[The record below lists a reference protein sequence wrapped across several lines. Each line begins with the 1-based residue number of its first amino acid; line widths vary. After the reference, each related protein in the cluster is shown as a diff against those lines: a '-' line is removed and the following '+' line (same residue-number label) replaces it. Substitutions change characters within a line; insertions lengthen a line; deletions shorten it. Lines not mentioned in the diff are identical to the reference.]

1 MSHLRFEGKT
11 VVVTGAGGGIG
22 KKVARDFV
30 SEGATVIAID
40 LQKEGLEELENSVRQ
55 FRGCLKSYVSDLTIQ
70 CEIEQILDEVKETYG
85 SIDVLVNCAGIG
97 GHFEPVGEL
106 TNELWEK
113 VLAVNLTGTMYA
125 MRRAVQIMLAQ
136 QTKGN
141 IVNIASVCGL
151 EGALSGVAYTVS
163 KHGVIALTKNTAYNY
178 MQEGIRC
185 NAIAPG
191 WIDTGMT
198 EESPLDS
205 EFGKKRF
212 LDGFGKGRYQLGQPK
227 DVSELVRFVASDEA
241 RFINGSVLLIDGG
254 LLSY

>member
-1 MSHLRFEGKT
+1 MSQLRFDGKV

-22 KKVARDFV
+22 KKIAHDFV
-30 SEGATVIAID
+30 AEGATVAAID
-40 LQKEGLEELENSVRQ
+40 LQKSELEELENSVRQ
-55 FRGCLKSYVSDLTIQ
+55 LKGCLKPYAGDLTLQ
-70 CEIEQILDEVKETYG
+70 CVTEQILDEVKETFG
-85 SIDVLVNCAGIG
+85 AVDVLVNCAGIG

-113 VLAVNLTGTMYA
+113 VLAVNLTATMYA
-125 MRRAVQIMLAQ
+125 MRRAVQIMLTQ
-136 QTKGN
+136 QTRGN

-178 MQEGIRC
+178 MHEGIRC

-198 EESPLDS
+198 EDSPLDS

-212 LDGFGKGRYQLGQPK
+212 TDGFGMGRYKLGQPK

-241 RFINGSVLLIDGG
+241 GFINGSVLLVDGG